1 MIKQTILS
9 TFLILLLLHNSRAQQ
24 QNEISIIFPDSDN
37 WNELSEGE
45 TLAFQLEAQGGSVDE
60 YRFRIPN
67 QDDLNM
73 ELSLDGA
80 FRWTPGYDL
89 VAPGQ
94 ARDTISVTFEV
105 LSRAGEKGAQQVNFV
120 VFQKFRLSDTDQS
133 RIFEVKPGEEN
144 VYQLDFNT
152 ELFAVEVGELAR
164 GVTFVQPNEFRWTPT
179 ETQWLKLND
188 NPLLIDFSLVDK
200 EYGDRISQVIKVV
213 QDTEVEAVAVREEAR
228 QSATSSLQLVLPR
241 ERGWNIVREGKVMSF
256 QLKARGGQDQRYSF
270 NMLQGNGEDLG
281 ISFDTLG
288 NFYWKPSY
296 DQVGRLEEEQLVQL
310 IFEVSNTSG
319 ETDREQVELLVYHT
333 NRAPEVGDLRTF
345 YIQHNTE
352 NVFQLGQSEAIS
364 DPDDDP
370 LVFKPILAQMPQ
382 GMTLSG
388 NGELTWKPSYS
399 QYSRLQRE
407 PLKLEFIVE
416 DQPYK
421 AQTKGQ
427 LRITVTQQDHPPQI
441 SMIPANQDQFEIR
454 EDEALNLK
462 FYLSDPNGDQD
473 ILAFDFVTETSMIPK
488 SALIENDKTKWEFIW
503 TPGYDFFVEP
513 GSKETYDLTFFVID
527 RTNQRTER
535 TISVTV
541 EDAENLAEKD
551 RLLYSQYREG
561 LVRVMNLMDQLKER
575 QKELQKEYKK
585 AKKGKKH
592 RAITTASLGAI
603 TGLSPVVLSENQ
615 QTQRYVSGIG
625 GTTSMTIG
633 SLEASNV
640 IGKDPSDIFEKLSYI
655 NKKLN
660 DLETQGEVFAG
671 KYALPNNRRD
681 NSFTED
687 LKKLIVLLN
696 LKDVTSLEL
705 DANWR
710 NPRKATDKNIQD
722 TFKSFNPDPEKSSF
736 INE

>member
-1 MIKQTILS
+1 MIKQTIVS
-9 TFLILLLLHNSRAQQ
+9 IFLILLLVNNISAQQ
-24 QNEISIIFPDSDN
+24 QNKVSIIFPETQN
-37 WNELSEGE
+37 WNQLNEGQ
-45 TLAFQLEAQGGSVDE
+45 TLEFQLKAEGASADE
-60 YRFRIPN
+60 YRFRIPD
-67 QDDLNM
+67 QVDQNM
-73 ELSLDGA
+73 ELSLEGA
-80 FRWTPGYDL
+80 FRWTPGYDV
-89 VAPGQ
+89 VATGQ
-94 ARDTISVTFEV
+94 PSDTVSVTFEV
-105 LSRAGEKGAQQVNFV
+105 LSKTGEQGSRKVDFI
-120 VFQKFRLSDTDQS
+120 VFQQYRLEDDAQLHDFAV
-133 RIFEVKPGEEN
+133 RPEEEN
-144 VYQLDFNT
+144 IYELDVNY
-152 ELFAVEVGELAR
+152 ELFTVEVGKLAQ
-164 GVTFVQPNEFRWTPT
+164 GITFTEPGQFRWTPT
-179 ETQWLKLND
+179 ETQWLKLAD
-188 NPLLIDFSLVDK
+188 KPLLIDFSLVDK
-200 EYGDRISQVIKVV
+200 EYGDRVSKVVKVV
-213 QDTEVEAVAVREEAR
+213 QNTDVEFQAIEEAP
-228 QSATSSLQLVLPR
+228 QEAATDLKLILPG
-241 ERGWNIVREGKVMSF
+241 ERGWNIVKEGEVMSF
-256 QLKARGGQDQRYSF
+256 QLQARGGQDQQYSF
-270 NMLQGNGEDLG
+270 NLLQGNGEDLG

-288 NFYWKPSY
+288 NFYWKPSF

-310 IFEVSNTSG
+310 IFEVHNAGG
-319 ETDREQVELLVYHT
+319 ETDRDQVELLVYHT
-333 NRAPEVGDLRTF
+333 NRAPEVGDLHTF

-352 NVFQLGQSEAIS
+352 NVYQLGQSESIS

-370 LVFKPILAQMPQ
+370 LVFKPVLAQMPQ

-399 QYSRLQRE
+399 QYSRLQRD
-407 PLKLEFIVE
+407 PLQLDFIVE

-421 AQTKGQ
+421 AQTKGR

-441 SMIPANQDQFEIR
+441 SMVPANQDKFEIR

-473 ILAFDFVTETSMIPK
+473 IMAFDFVTETSMIPEG
-488 SALIENDKTKWEFIW
+488 ALIENDQTQWEFIW
-503 TPGYDFFVEP
+503 TPGYDFFIEP
-513 GSKETYDLTFFVID
+513 GSKETYELTFFVID

-541 EDAENLAEKD
+541 EDAENLEEKD

-561 LVRVMNLMDQLKER
+561 LVRVMNLMDQLKQR

-640 IGKDPSDIFEKLSYI
+640 IGRDPSDIFEKLSYI
-655 NKKLN
+655 NKKIN

-671 KYALPNNRRD
+671 KYALPNSRRD

-687 LKKLIVLLN
+687 LKKLIVLLS
-696 LKDVTSLEL
+696 LKDVTTLEL

-710 NPRKATDKNIQD
+710 NPRKSTDRNIQE